1 MFELWAMQ
9 PIVGFLHFVA
19 VHIVVHLLH
28 ALVYLSQF
36 FSWVQRSIS

>member
-19 VHIVVHLLH
+19 VHIGVHLL
-28 ALVYLSQF
+28 
-36 FSWVQRSIS
+36 QRCVSVAIL